1 MLALHII
8 EVNVFLNLA
17 VIKRRAYKLLL
28 VMSKRGDLVA
38 LRRSRLHGEG
48 VRSVM
53 TGLIKELVLEIRQA
67 RTRSVWN
74 NVKKDF

>member
-17 VIKRRAYKLLL
+17 VIKRRAYKL
-28 VMSKRGDLVA
+28 SKRGDLVA